1 MKEPANDAQ
10 SDSMAKIDRLKEEVG
25 WLKIV
30 LGILVA
36 IDASLGGWVTQN
48 YGSSTTALIA
58 LAAAAAIVVTIAV
71 VHVNQLAYRR
81 IKELEDT

>member
-1 MKEPANDAQ
+1 
-10 SDSMAKIDRLKEEVG
+10 MAKIDRLKEEVG

-58 LAAAAAIVVTIAV
+58 LAAAAATIAV